1 MAGGS
6 DTWHA
11 VDDYFSG
18 LLSPQDEALSGALAA
33 SEAGGLPSIAV
44 SALQGRL
51 LTLLAHV
58 GGARR
63 VLEVGTLGGY
73 STIHLA
79 RALPADGRVVT
90 LELEPKHAAVAR
102 ANLDRAGVGERV
114 EIRVGAALASLE
126 DMVAGKAAPFDLI
139 FIDADK
145 ENIAAYFELCM
156 KLSRVGTLLICDN
169 VVRGG
174 DVANAAST
182 NAATVGTRRLI
193 ELMSG
198 NPRLVATAVQTVG
211 HKGYDGLAM
220 AVVVG

>member
-1 MAGGS
+1 M
-6 DTWHA
+6 
-11 VDDYFSG
+11 
-18 LLSPQDEALSGALAA
+18 
-33 SEAGGLPSIAV
+33 
-44 SALQGRL
+44 
-51 LTLLAHV
+51 
-58 GGARR
+58 
-63 VLEVGTLGGY
+63 
-73 STIHLA
+73 
-79 RALPADGRVVT
+79 VT
-90 LELEPKHAAVAR
+90 LELEPKHAAVGR

-114 EIRVGAALASLE
+114 EIRVGPALASLGA
-126 DMVAGKAAPFDLI
+126 MVAEKAAPFDLI

-145 ENIAAYFELCM
+145 ENMAAYFEWCLC
-156 KLSRVGTLLICDN
+156 LSRVGTLLICDN

-182 NAATVGTRRLI
+182 DAGTVGTRRLI